1 MGHGDRA
8 QAAAAEDERAFGVGL
23 RRHQKKAAEGRQ
35 RAIAAEDQGQA
46 EEHQRRQVAA
56 AEFVAPGRAP
66 RLAAMVAALAL
77 VLAQGLI
84 LREARA
90 VAAWS
95 VPAMPLVF
103 VQGAL
108 VAGAGTLVVIALARG
123 APFDP
128 ALIGGVIALLPFAA
142 LVWLG
147 YVTSWD
153 GAFAEATKAL
163 RERPGFVIVGGGYV
177 APLVLF
183 GLALALGG
191 DRTLASLGG
200 ALLVATQAYAKAMLI
215 LRCGRLRPITVPHLR
230 LSRTCEPRDAR
241 VAAGTSVPRRALQ

>member
-1 MGHGDRA
+1 
-8 QAAAAEDERAFGVGL
+8 
-23 RRHQKKAAEGRQ
+23 
-35 RAIAAEDQGQA
+35 
-46 EEHQRRQVAA
+46 
-56 AEFVAPGRAP
+56 
-66 RLAAMVAALAL
+66 
-77 VLAQGLI
+77 
-84 LREARA
+84 
-90 VAAWS
+90 
-95 VPAMPLVF
+95 MPLVF

-147 YVTSWD
+147 YVTSAD

-163 RERPGFVIVGGGYV
+163 RERPGFVIFGGGYV

-183 GLALALGG
+183 GLALAVGG
-191 DRTLASLGG
+191 ERTLAILGG
-200 ALLVATQAYAKAMLI
+200 LLLVTTQAYAKAMLI

-230 LSRTCEPRDAR
+230 LHRRPSEISGSKTPSFETDRRDAAPSAGFAR
-241 VAAGTSVPRRALQ
+241 AIRIWGKAARSEAHASDERRKGGEAPLRGGSSS